1 MSGLVR
7 SRVVPLQ
14 VVHGGLRR
22 PAKLATQPIYGIALL
37 DRHGNLLGA
46 STAPDLPGEVE
57 MPPGVDLR
65 TQDLR
70 RYLAGEG
77 VPLFHGRRFSL
88 VSAAWVQVRTKRVR
102 VGVYMEQGGTAV
114 SPEGIEPDTGSIAA
128 ILSSQVAG

>member
-14 VVHGGLRR
+14 VAHGGLHR
-22 PAKLATQPIYGIALL
+22 PAKLVTQPAYGIALL
-37 DRHGNLLGA
+37 DRQGNLLGA
-46 STAPDLPGEVE
+46 SAASDLPGEVG
-57 MPPGVDLR
+57 MPLGVDLR

-70 RYLAGEG
+70 RYLAGG
-77 VPLFHGRRFSL
+77 RPLVRGRRFSL

-102 VGVYMEQGGTAV
+102 VGMYMEQGGATV
-114 SPEGIEPDTGSIAA
+114 SSERLEPDTGSIVA

>member
-22 PAKLATQPIYGIALL
+22 PAKPVTQPTYGIALL

-46 STAPDLPGEVE
+46 SAASDLPGEVE
-57 MPPGVDLR
+57 MPLGVDLR

-70 RYLAGEG
+70 RYLAGG
-77 VPLFHGRRFSL
+77 GSSAHGRRFSL
-88 VSAAWVQVRTKRVR
+88 VSAAWVQVRAKRVR
-102 VGVYMEQGGTAV
+102 VGMYMEQGGAAV
-114 SPEGIEPDTGSIAA
+114 SPERLETDTGSIAA